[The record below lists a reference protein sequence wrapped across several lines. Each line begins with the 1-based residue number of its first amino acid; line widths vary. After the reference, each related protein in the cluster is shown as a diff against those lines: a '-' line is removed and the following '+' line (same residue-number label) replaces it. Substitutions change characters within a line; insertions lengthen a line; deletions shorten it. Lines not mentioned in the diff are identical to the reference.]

1 MTKTQLI
8 GLYKAAEK
16 RATPCVGGR
25 HGAGGVAFQ
34 VEDRIAL
41 VAAMK
46 ALGLNPNTVADT
58 IVSGNYKIQGHSRV
72 RSQFVIFE
80 RQVEQD
86 QIRTGSVATGEFAGK
101 AAEAPKQDTL
111 DFDGRIKSKHD
122 VQPAFN
128 RAAVQLI
135 RIGITNPVE
144 AVSFLTAGFEF
155 AKSEQKI
162 HQKTERLVQELQ
174 IGELSRDQVMAVLD
188 KVKAKF

>member
-25 HGAGGVAFQ
+25 NGAGGVAFQ

-41 VAAMK
+41 VAAMQ
-46 ALGLNPNTVADT
+46 ALGLNPNTAADA
-58 IVSGNYKIQGHSRV
+58 IVDGNYKIQGHSRV
-72 RSQFVIFE
+72 RSQFVVFE
-80 RQVEQD
+80 RQVAEEV
-86 QIRTGSVATGEFAGK
+86 IRTGAVATGEFAGK
-101 AAEAPKQDTL
+101 SAQPQQDSL
-111 DFDGRIKSKHD
+111 DFDGRIKSKQD

-155 AKSEQKI
+155 AKSEQKV
-162 HQKTERLVQELQ
+162 HMKTERLVQELQ
-174 IGELSRDQVMAVLD
+174 LGDLSRDQVMAVLD